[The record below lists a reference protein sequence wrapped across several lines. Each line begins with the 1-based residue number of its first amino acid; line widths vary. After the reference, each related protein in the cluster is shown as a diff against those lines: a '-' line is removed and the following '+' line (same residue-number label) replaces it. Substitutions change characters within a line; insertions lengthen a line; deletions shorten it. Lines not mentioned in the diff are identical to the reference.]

1 MRQPLGKRTCMSV
14 FKRGK
19 KWYYDFPA
27 SITPSGRRER
37 GVILTARTKSMA
49 EEAERQFLKE
59 IHEGTFGR
67 AKGMVTLKEFYNE
80 TYLSWAKA
88 TKRSWK
94 DDTSRIKPLL
104 ELYGDKKLKD
114 MSAFDGESLKVKRRA
129 APIIYKNKKGEVTR
143 TKTRAIGSVNRELML
158 LSAILTLAVAK
169 KEIASNP
176 LKGVKPLE
184 GETGRERYLLPDE
197 EERLMPE
204 LTGKRAHLR
213 DMVVLATN
221 SGLRAN
227 ELFSLEVGDIDFHRD
242 AIHVRKSKNG
252 EDRFVPLNDTS
263 RKVLSGLVEAAR
275 RKSHSFIFTNPD
287 TGKKYTSVKNAW
299 ASACRSAGITNLH
312 FHDLRHTFGTRAVD
326 GGANLRDV
334 QKVRGHKSIKTT
346 EGYAHATEDGKR
358 RVVAAV
364 ENSSHRLVTREE
376 WATRRKA
383 VNN

>member
-1 MRQPLGKRTCMSV
+1 MSV

-80 TYLSWAKA
+80 TYLPWAKA

-94 DDTSRIKPLL
+94 DDTSRIKPIL

-143 TKTRAIGSVNRELML
+143 TKARAIGSVNRELML

-204 LTGKRAHLR
+204 LIGKRAHLH
-213 DMVVLATN
+213 DMVVLAIN
-221 SGLRAN
+221 SGLREN

-263 RKVLSGLVEAAR
+263 RKLLSGLVEAAR

-299 ASACRSAGITNLH
+299 ASACRSARITNLH

-334 QKVRGHKSIKTT
+334 QKVMGHKSIKTT

-364 ENSSHRLVTREE
+364 ENSSHRLVTRDER
-376 WATRRKA
+376 AARFKA
-383 VNN
+383 VNG